1 MKYEPFSKV
10 VQRFSIRKYSI
21 GVASVFLGSSIFAGS
36 VVQAEEQ
43 TQPDSMEINPV
54 STEVEKVEEAVSTE
68 PQLLYA
74 AEASVEPTQAPSTL
88 ATNHISVDVQ
98 PEQPVTVSERES
110 VGDFEKGSPL
120 RASTTGAVSS
130 SLQTPIDFGVDGFT
144 ESSTDPQKIIVLS
157 GGTYFDNISEN
168 GNQIFLRQ
176 TDWNKFKGSGF
187 STEYGKKGHSGEYL
201 IWFENPTFYNN
212 IDTIKIKTDSIYNE
226 SLDLTPYHNKQLW
239 TIPVDNRFVSFA
251 DDPNSSQDAT
261 NIPLTITLKSGQTV
275 SGLLGDQ
282 AITFG
287 SAFVS
292 GGTYGSV
299 AQTNRLVLDTLN
311 GAWFSTSMPNRE
323 AVFTST
329 AVDSIFTDTKNRKTE
344 DSSSNAEISE
354 LFPIVNLD
362 GQVTGLKFITRYE
375 LVEGR
380 SILTEPR
387 GTIPY
392 IVQKIPQDLMRL
404 VDPSKVQLYASNAA
418 GAPLAKGIPLVVDN
432 SGLLHTKA
440 TPAISMVGVTT
451 NEEAEVKRQTLSSV
465 FRPIIE
471 KVTTPSVIL
480 SGYYEPAAYT
490 IEYGFKNPVSK
501 AELSELVHQIAKS
514 TGVSAIAETW
524 KERGAYLGSGQT
536 EGVMRNTYSN
546 TYLDRSVLAV
556 ETKLVGN
563 LTQAETYQPSY
574 PTYEV
579 QRGKTT
585 IVPQT
590 AAIPRGTTFTTQSLN
605 SPLLSFGERG
615 AAILTIPEDNR
626 LGDRNFTVTVRY
638 PDGSTESLDLK
649 VVIVEAQ
656 TEEADKYSPSYAP
669 ATVEAGQTVVLPGQ
683 GLPSQATY
691 RVSGEGMTIDGQGR
705 VTVEVPASTSA
716 GTLRGEVL
724 VVYSD
729 GSEDRVPVSIQ
740 VTAKPVVTPEADKYS
755 PSYAPVTVEAGQTV
769 VLPGQGLPSQ
779 ATYRVS
785 GEGMTID
792 GQGRVTVEVPASA
805 SAGTLRGEVLV
816 VYSDGT
822 EDRVPVSVQVTAK
835 PVVTPEADKYSPSYA
850 PATVEAGQTVVL
862 SGQGLPSQATYRVN
876 GEGMTI
882 DGQGRV
888 TVEVPVSASAGTLRG
903 EVLVVYSDGT
913 EDRVPVS
920 IQVTVKPVVTPE
932 ADKYS
937 PSYAPATV
945 EAGQTVVLSG
955 QGLPSQAT
963 YRVSGE
969 GMTIDGQGRVTV
981 EVPASASAGAL
992 RGEVLVVYSDGTEDR
1007 IPVSIQVTAK
1017 PVVTP
1022 EADKYN
1028 PSYAPATVEAGQTVV
1043 LSGQDLPSQATYRVS
1058 GEGMA
1063 IDGQGRVTVEVPA
1076 SASAGTLRGE
1086 VLVVYSDGT
1095 EDRVPVSIQVT
1106 AKPVVTPEADKY
1118 SPSYA
1123 PVTVEAG
1130 QTVVL
1135 PGQGLPSQATYRVR
1149 GEGMTIDGQ
1158 GRVTVEVPSSA
1169 SAGTL
1174 TGEVLVVYSDGT
1186 EDRVPVSIQ
1195 VTAKP
1200 VVTPEAD
1207 KYSPSYALA
1216 TVEAG
1221 QTVVLPGQGLPSQA
1235 TYRVRGEGM
1244 TIDGQGRVTVEVPS
1258 SASAGTLTGE
1268 VLVVYSDGTEDRVP
1282 VSIQVT
1288 AKPVVTPEADKYSP
1302 SYALATVEAGQTVV
1316 MSGQGLPSQATYRVS
1331 GEGMA
1336 IDGQG
1341 RVTVEVPASASAGTL
1356 TGEVLVV
1363 YSDGTE
1369 DRVPVSI
1376 QVTAKPVVTPE
1387 ADKYSPSY
1395 APATVEAGQTVV
1407 MSGQGL
1413 PSQAIYRVSGEGMT
1427 IDGQGRV
1434 TVEVPASA
1442 SAGTLRGEV
1451 LVVYSDGS
1459 EDRVPV
1465 SIQVTAKPV
1474 VTPEADK
1481 YSPSYAPATVEAG
1494 QTVVLSGQGLPSQ
1507 ATYRVSGEGMA
1518 IDGQGRV
1525 TVEVPSSASAG
1536 TLTGEVLVVY
1546 SDGTEDRVPVSIQ
1559 VTAKPVVTPEADKY
1573 SPSYA
1578 LATVEAGQ
1586 TVVLPGQG
1594 LPSQA
1599 TYRVRGEGM
1608 TIDGQGRV
1616 TVEVPSSASA
1626 GTLRG
1631 EVLVVYSDG
1640 SEDRIPVSIQVTAK
1654 PVVIPEADK
1663 YSPSYVPVEVEPGT
1677 QVRIPA
1683 LNLPSSATYSIV
1695 GEGMTV
1701 DTQGWVIIRV
1711 PVGTKSGL
1719 LTGQVTVR
1727 YSDGSEDLVPVRI
1740 TVKAVEQPVTPVDP
1754 EQPVKPV
1761 APEQPVIPVDPEQ
1774 PVKPV
1779 APEQPVTPVD
1789 PEQPVKPV
1797 APEEPVKPVD
1807 PEEPVTPVDPE
1818 QPVKPVAP
1826 EQPVTPVEPEQPVK
1840 PVAPEQPVKP
1850 VAPEQPVIPVD
1861 PEQPVK
1867 PVAPE
1872 QPVTPVDPE
1881 QPVKPVA
1888 PEEPVKPV
1896 DPEEPV
1902 TPVAPEQP
1910 VKPVNPEEP
1919 VKPVD
1924 PEEPVTPV
1932 DPEEPVKPVAPEQPV
1947 KPVAPEQPVKPVAP
1961 EQPVTPVEP
1970 EEPVKPVD
1978 PEQPVKPVEPEQ
1990 PVKPVDPEQPV
2001 KPVDPE
2007 EPVKP
2012 VAPEESVKPVAP
2024 EQPVT
2029 PVDPEE
2035 PVKPVD
2041 PEQPVKPVD
2050 PEQPVKPMDPEQ
2062 PVIPVDPDQPV
2073 TPVVPEIPEQDNRG
2087 EKVENLGNPG
2097 SGNVVQELGEAK
2109 LSASIHEQSREQQLP
2124 NTGESR
2130 NRFAHFLAWL
2140 LSLIGFGFLFGKNK
2154 KEEK

>member
-43 TQPDSMEINPV
+43 TQPDSIEMNPV
-54 STEVEKVEEAVSTE
+54 STEVEKVEEVVSTE

-98 PEQPVTVSERES
+98 LEQPVTVSERES
-110 VGDFEKGSPL
+110 VGDFEKGSLL

-212 IDTIKIKTDSIYNE
+212 IDRIKIKTDSIYNE

-471 KVTTPSVIL
+471 KVITPSVIL
-480 SGYYEPAAYT
+480 SGYYEPSAYT

-514 TGVSAIAETW
+514 TGASVIAETW

-590 AAIPRGTTFTTQSLN
+590 AVVPRGTTFTTQSLN
-605 SPLLSFGERG
+605 SPLISFGEG
-615 AAILTIPEDNR
+615 GDAILAIPEDNR

-669 ATVEAGQTVVLPGQ
+669 ATVEAGQTVVLSGQ

-691 RVSGEGMTIDGQGR
+691 S
-705 VTVEVPASTSA
+705 
-716 GTLRGEVL
+716 
-724 VVYSD
+724 
-729 GSEDRVPVSIQ
+729 
-740 VTAKPVVTPEADKYS
+740 
-755 PSYAPVTVEAGQTV
+755 
-769 VLPGQGLPSQ
+769 
-779 ATYRVS
+779 VS

-805 SAGTLRGEVLV
+805 SV
-816 VYSDGT
+816 
-822 EDRVPVSVQVTAK
+822 
-835 PVVTPEADKYSPSYA
+835 
-850 PATVEAGQTVVL
+850 
-862 SGQGLPSQATYRVN
+862 
-876 GEGMTI
+876 
-882 DGQGRV
+882 
-888 TVEVPVSASAGTLRG
+888 
-903 EVLVVYSDGT
+903 
-913 EDRVPVS
+913 
-920 IQVTVKPVVTPE
+920 
-932 ADKYS
+932 
-937 PSYAPATV
+937 
-945 EAGQTVVLSG
+945 
-955 QGLPSQAT
+955 
-963 YRVSGE
+963 
-969 GMTIDGQGRVTV
+969 
-981 EVPASASAGAL
+981 
-992 RGEVLVVYSDGTEDR
+992 
-1007 IPVSIQVTAK
+1007 
-1017 PVVTP
+1017 
-1022 EADKYN
+1022 
-1028 PSYAPATVEAGQTVV
+1028 
-1043 LSGQDLPSQATYRVS
+1043 
-1058 GEGMA
+1058 
-1063 IDGQGRVTVEVPA
+1063 
-1076 SASAGTLRGE
+1076 
-1086 VLVVYSDGT
+1086 
-1095 EDRVPVSIQVT
+1095 
-1106 AKPVVTPEADKY
+1106 
-1118 SPSYA
+1118 
-1123 PVTVEAG
+1123 
-1130 QTVVL
+1130 
-1135 PGQGLPSQATYRVR
+1135 
-1149 GEGMTIDGQ
+1149 
-1158 GRVTVEVPSSA
+1158 
-1169 SAGTL
+1169 GTL

-1195 VTAKP
+1195 VTTKP
-1200 VVTPEAD
+1200 VVVTPEAD
-1207 KYSPSYALA
+1207 KYDPSYAPA

-1221 QTVVLPGQGLPSQA
+1221 KTVVLPGQGLPSQA

-1244 TIDGQGRVTVEVPS
+1244 TIDS
-1258 SASAGTLTGE
+1258 
-1268 VLVVYSDGTEDRVP
+1268 
-1282 VSIQVT
+1282 
-1288 AKPVVTPEADKYSP
+1288 
-1302 SYALATVEAGQTVV
+1302 
-1316 MSGQGLPSQATYRVS
+1316 
-1331 GEGMA
+1331 
-1336 IDGQG
+1336 QG

-1376 QVTAKPVVTPE
+1376 QVTTKPVVIPEADKYSPSYAPATVEAGQTVVLLGQGLPSQATYRVSGEGMTIDGQGRVTVQVPASASAGTLTGEVLVVYSDGTEDRVPVSIQVSAKPVVTPE

-1395 APATVEAGQTVV
+1395 APATVEAGQTVI
-1407 MSGQGL
+1407 L
-1413 PSQAIYRVSGEGMT
+1413 P
-1427 IDGQGRV
+1427 
-1434 TVEVPASA
+1434 
-1442 SAGTLRGEV
+1442 
-1451 LVVYSDGS
+1451 
-1459 EDRVPV
+1459 
-1465 SIQVTAKPV
+1465 
-1474 VTPEADK
+1474 
-1481 YSPSYAPATVEAG
+1481 
-1494 QTVVLSGQGLPSQ
+1494 GQGLPSQ
-1507 ATYRVSGEGMA
+1507 ATYRVSGEGMT

-1525 TVEVPSSASAG
+1525 RVEVPASASAG

-1559 VTAKPVVTPEADKY
+1559 VTTKPVVTPEADKY
-1573 SPSYA
+1573 NPSYA
-1578 LATVEAGQ
+1578 PATVEAGQ

-1599 TYRVRGEGM
+1599 TYRVSGEGI

-1616 TVEVPSSASA
+1616 RVEVPASASA
-1626 GTLRG
+1626 GILTG
-1631 EVLVVYSDG
+1631 EVLVVYGDG
-1640 SEDRIPVSIQVTAK
+1640 TEDRVPVSIQVTTK
-1654 PVVIPEADK
+1654 PVVTPEADK

-1683 LNLPSSATYSIV
+1683 LNLPASATYSIV

-1711 PVGTKSGL
+1711 PVGTKPGL

-1727 YSDGSEDLVPVRI
+1727 YSDDSEDLVPVRI
-1740 TVKAVEQPVTPVDP
+1740 TVKAVEQPVKPVEPEEPVTPVEPEEPSKPVEP

-1761 APEQPVIPVDPEQ
+1761 E
-1774 PVKPV
+1774 
-1779 APEQPVTPVD
+1779 
-1789 PEQPVKPV
+1789 
-1797 APEEPVKPVD
+1797 PEEPVKPVEPEEPVKPVE
-1807 PEEPVTPVDPE
+1807 PEEPVTPVE
-1818 QPVKPVAP
+1818 P

-1840 PVAPEQPVKP
+1840 PVEPEQPIKPVEPEQPVKP
-1850 VAPEQPVIPVD
+1850 VE
-1861 PEQPVK
+1861 
-1867 PVAPE
+1867 
-1872 QPVTPVDPE
+1872 
-1881 QPVKPVA
+1881 
-1888 PEEPVKPV
+1888 PEE
-1896 DPEEPV
+1896 
-1902 TPVAPEQP
+1902 
-1910 VKPVNPEEP
+1910 
-1919 VKPVD
+1919 
-1924 PEEPVTPV
+1924 
-1932 DPEEPVKPVAPEQPV
+1932 
-1947 KPVAPEQPVKPVAP
+1947 
-1961 EQPVTPVEP
+1961 PVTPVEP
-1970 EEPVKPVD
+1970 EEPVKPVE

-1990 PVKPVDPEQPV
+1990 PVKPVEPEQPV
-2001 KPVDPE
+2001 KPVEPE
-2007 EPVKP
+2007 EPIKP
-2012 VAPEESVKPVAP
+2012 VE
-2024 EQPVT
+2024 
-2029 PVDPEE
+2029 
-2035 PVKPVD
+2035 
-2041 PEQPVKPVD
+2041 PEQPVKPVEPEQPIKPVE
-2050 PEQPVKPMDPEQ
+2050 PEQPVKPVEPEQ
-2062 PVIPVDPDQPV
+2062 PVKPVEPEEPVTPMEPEQPV
-2073 TPVVPEIPEQDNRG
+2073 KPVEPEEPIKPVEPEEPIKPVEPEQPVKPVEPEQPIKPVEPEQPVKPVEPEEPVTPVEPEQPVKPVEPEEPIKPVEPEQPVKPVEPEQPVKPVEPEQPVKPVEPEEPITPVVPEIPEQDNRG
-2087 EKVENLGNPG
+2087 EKVENLLNPG
-2097 SGNVVQELGEAK
+2097 SGNVVQPLSEAK
-2109 LSASIHEQSREQQLP
+2109 LPASIHDQSREQQLP

-2130 NRFAHFLAWL
+2130 NPFARFLAWL
-2140 LSLIGFGFLFGKNK
+2140 LSLIGLGFLFGKNK